1 MITKAARRYT
11 TALYEV
17 AEEKGILPETAK
29 DVEMM
34 LNMITSNKDLELFF
48 HSPIVSKSKKLS
60 LIKEIFSDSV
70 SQLTMDFMKLLIT
83 RRREFLLKG
92 IFQDFINLKKEKDG
106 IVDVEVKTSVP
117 LSDEEKL
124 KMKQKIDSFTK
135 LKSNLSYQ
143 IDSSIIGGFVAKIND
158 TILDASIKRQLERL
172 KEKFKHGDYILN

>member
-11 TALYEV
+11 TALYGV
-17 AEEKGILPETAK
+17 SEEKGNTSEVATDIEKILA
-29 DVEMM
+29 
-34 LNMITSNKDLELFF
+34 LINSNKDLELFF
-48 HSPIVSKSKKLS
+48 HSPIVSKNKKLS
-60 LIKEIFSDSV
+60 LINEIFGGNV
-70 SQLTMDFMKLLIT
+70 SKLTMDFMVLLIT
-83 RRREFLLKG
+83 RRREALLKG

-117 LSDEEKL
+117 LNDDEKS

-135 LKSNLSYQ
+135 LKSNLSYE

-172 KEKFKHGDYILN
+172 KDRFKQGDYILN

>member
-11 TALYEV
+11 IALYGVAMEKENLDEV
-17 AEEKGILPETAK
+17 TRDIEKILGLINT
-29 DVEMM
+29 
-34 LNMITSNKDLELFF
+34 NKDLELFF

-60 LIKEIFSDSV
+60 LVKEIFGGNV
-70 SQLTMDFMKLLIT
+70 SQLTMDFMILLIT

-92 IFQDFINLKKEKDG
+92 IFQDFINLRKEKEG
-106 IVDVEVKTSVP
+106 IVDVEVKTSIP
-117 LSDEEKL
+117 LNDEEKL

-135 LKSNLSYQ
+135 LKSNLSFE
-143 IDSSIIGGFVAKIND
+143 IDDTIIGGFVAKIND

>member
-17 AEEKGILPETAK
+17 SKEKGNLPEVAK
-29 DVEMM
+29 DVEMI
-34 LNMITSNKDLELFF
+34 LNLITSNKDLELFF
-48 HSPIVSKSKKLS
+48 HSPIVNKSKKLS
-60 LIKEIFSDSV
+60 LINEIFSRSV
-70 SQLTMDFMKLLIT
+70 SQLTMDFMILLIT
-83 RRREFLLKG
+83 RRRESLLKG

-106 IVDVEVKTSVP
+106 IVDVEVKTSVI
-117 LSDEEKL
+117 LNDEEKL

-135 LKSNLSYQ
+135 LKSNLSYK

>member
-17 AEEKGILPETAK
+17 SEEKGNTSEVANDIEKIL
-29 DVEMM
+29 V
-34 LNMITSNKDLELFF
+34 LINSNKDLELFF
-48 HSPIVSKSKKLS
+48 HSPIVNKDKKLS
-60 LIKEIFSDSV
+60 LINEIFGGNV
-70 SQLTMDFMKLLIT
+70 TKLTMDFMILLVT
-83 RRREFLLKG
+83 RRREALLKG

-117 LSDEEKL
+117 LNDEEKL

-135 LKSNLSYQ
+135 LKSNLSYE
-143 IDSSIIGGFVAKIND
+143 IDNSIIGGFVAKIND

-172 KEKFKHGDYILN
+172 KDRFRHGDYILN